1 MRILAALIKKE
12 SLQIIRD
19 PSSILIAFVLPII
32 LLFIFGYG
40 VNLDNNKIK
49 IGIVVEDKSK
59 DVSTL
64 VSVFTSSKFL
74 DVKIGSDRK
83 LFEDEIVSGKIR
95 GMVVVPSDFSNRVA
109 SKTTATLQVISDGS
123 EPNIAAFV
131 QNYSKGVL
139 KTWASH
145 ESYDK
150 GVSVGD
156 LAYVEP
162 RFWYNPELKSRNF
175 LIPGSIVIIM
185 ALIGA
190 ILTAL
195 VIARE
200 WERGTMEAM
209 LATPVSVTD
218 IIMGKV
224 VPYFILGMGSMV
236 LCWIVAVFYY
246 DVPYRGSLLSLFV
259 VGSVFLLAS
268 LGQGLLISVL
278 TKDQFLASQIALLS
292 VFLPTFMLSGF
303 IFEISAMPEF
313 IRGLTYIF
321 PARYFVTSLQTLFLV
336 GDIYP
341 VLIKCTA
348 AIAFIG
354 FVFFTIIA
362 LKTKKA
368 LE

>member
-1 MRILAALIKKE
+1 MRILGALIKKE
-12 SLQIIRD
+12 SLQIFRD

-49 IGIVVEDKSK
+49 IGLVVED
-59 DVSTL
+59 VSRDTSNL
-64 VSVFTSSKFL
+64 VATFSNSKFL
-74 DVKIGSDRK
+74 DVETGSNRK
-83 LFEDEIVSGKIR
+83 LFENRLISGEIR
-95 GMVVVPSDFSNRVA
+95 GMVVIPSDFSSKLSSTKIA
-109 SKTTATLQVISDGS
+109 SLQVISDGS

-131 QNYSKGVL
+131 QNYAKGVL
-139 KTWASH
+139 KIWLAH
-145 ESYDK
+145 EPYDK
-150 GVSVGD
+150 GVNASGGI
-156 LAYVEP
+156 YVEP

-209 LATPVSVTD
+209 MATPVTVFD
-218 IIMGKV
+218 IIMGKI
-224 VPYFILGMGSMV
+224 VPYFVLGLGSMII
-236 LCWIVAVFYY
+236 CWAVAVYYY

-268 LGQGLLISVL
+268 LGQGLLISTL

-303 IFEISAMPEF
+303 IFEISAMPQF
-313 IRGLTYIF
+313 IRAITYIF

-336 GDIYP
+336 GDVYP
-341 VLIKCTA
+341 LLIKSALSIT
-348 AIAFIG
+348 FIG
-354 FVFFTIIA
+354 SVLFLLVA
-362 LKTKKA
+362 LNTKKV